1 MDKNT
6 VLGFVLIGVILFAF
20 SWLNQ
25 PSKEQLEAKRYN
37 DSIAQIDQVKAE
49 AAQLKNKKT
58 KSVQASANINSDS
71 TKVDLTSQFGA
82 FAMAAVGTEKIETLE
97 NELFEVKF
105 SNKGGRVY
113 SVRLKNYQT
122 HDSLPL
128 ILFQGDESSFGLT
141 LLTRNNRVVSTS
153 DLYFTPTLSDSTVT
167 MSLKTDKG
175 AHLDFVYTIHPKTYL
190 VKFDVKSEG
199 LDSVL
204 AANANS
210 MELNW
215 SQKVRQQEKGEQNE
229 NRYAELYYKFSAD
242 DVEYLSASKDEK
254 KELPNKVKWVA
265 YKDQFFS
272 TVLISNQEFN
282 SVTLDSKMLKEKGY
296 LKYYSTDASVEYDS
310 KTGANFFF
318 SFYFG
323 PNHYPTLSKIDK
335 GVPDEK
341 KLHLDKLV
349 PLGFSVLRWINQVAV
364 IPIFNFLEKWISNYG
379 IIILLLTLVIKLVLF
394 PLTYKSY
401 ISSAKMRVLRPQV
414 EEITEKYTKDQAM
427 EKQKATMDLYS
438 RAGVNPMSGCLPMLL
453 QMPILI
459 AMYMFFPTSI
469 ELRQESF
476 LWATDLSTYD
486 SIFSWS
492 QNIPLLSSFYGN
504 HISLFCLL
512 MTATNIVYT
521 KFNMDATN
529 TGQAQLPGMKTM
541 MYLMPLMFL
550 FVLNQSSSGL
560 SYYYFISTL
569 ITILQT
575 LAFRQF
581 INEEKLLAKLHE
593 NAKKPAK
600 KKSGFMARIEEAQKK
615 QQQLAREAA
624 AKTKK
629 K

>member
-37 DSIAQIDQVKAE
+37 DSIAQVDQAKAE
-49 AAQLKNKKT
+49 AAQFKAKNAKAA
-58 KSVQASANINSDS
+58 QASAIVNSDS

-82 FAMAAVGTEKIETLE
+82 FATAAVGAEKIETLE

-141 LLTRNNRVVSTS
+141 LLTRNNRVVNTS

-167 MSLKTDKG
+167 MSLKTEKG

-210 MELNW
+210 IEMNW

-310 KTGANFFF
+310 KAGANFSF

-335 GVPDEK
+335 G
-341 KLHLDKLV
+341 L
-349 PLGFSVLRWINQVAV
+349 S
-364 IPIFNFLEKWISNYG
+364 
-379 IIILLLTLVIKLVLF
+379 
-394 PLTYKSY
+394 
-401 ISSAKMRVLRPQV
+401 
-414 EEITEKYTKDQAM
+414 
-427 EKQKATMDLYS
+427 
-438 RAGVNPMSGCLPMLL
+438 
-453 QMPILI
+453 LI
-459 AMYMFFPTSI
+459 
-469 ELRQESF
+469 
-476 LWATDLSTYD
+476 
-486 SIFSWS
+486 
-492 QNIPLLSSFYGN
+492 
-504 HISLFCLL
+504 HISEP
-512 MTATNIVYT
+512 TRPY
-521 KFNMDATN
+521 
-529 TGQAQLPGMKTM
+529 
-541 MYLMPLMFL
+541 
-550 FVLNQSSSGL
+550 
-560 SYYYFISTL
+560 
-569 ITILQT
+569 
-575 LAFRQF
+575 
-581 INEEKLLAKLHE
+581 
-593 NAKKPAK
+593 
-600 KKSGFMARIEEAQKK
+600 
-615 QQQLAREAA
+615 
-624 AKTKK
+624 
-629 K
+629 

>member
-25 PSKEQLEAKRYN
+25 PSKEQLEAKRYT
-37 DSIAQIDQVKAE
+37 DSIAQIDQVKTE
-49 AAQLKNKKT
+49 AALLKNKKA

-141 LLTRNNRVVSTS
+141 LLTRNNRVVNTS

-167 MSLKTDKG
+167 MSLKTEKG

-190 VKFDVKSEG
+190 VKFDVKSQG

-210 MELNW
+210 IELNW

-310 KTGANFFF
+310 KAGANFSF

-624 AKTKK
+624 KTKK

>member
-25 PSKEQLEAKRYN
+25 PSKEQLEAKRYT
-37 DSIAQIDQVKAE
+37 DSIAQIDQVKTE
-49 AAQLKNKKT
+49 AALLKNKKA

-82 FAMAAVGTEKIETLE
+82 FATAAVGAEKIETLE

-141 LLTRNNRVVSTS
+141 LLTRNNRVVNTS

-167 MSLKTDKG
+167 MSLKTEKG

-210 MELNW
+210 IEMNW

-310 KTGANFFF
+310 KAGANFSF

-624 AKTKK
+624 KTKK